1 MKQNSN
7 MTFTEWEKQVPEDL
21 KSDVVWRIEGYRI
34 SLFLSDA
41 CWYDTQQ
48 LIDNKRFALA
58 DQLYRSVG
66 SISANIIEGYSRFS
80 NKEKARF
87 YEIALGSA
95 REARDWYFKS
105 RHILTVDKTEIR
117 IKKLTSIIKLLHV
130 MIIDQR
136 KRN

>member
-1 MKQNSN
+1 

-34 SLFLSDA
+34 SLFLSDV

-105 RHILTVDKTEIR
+105 RHILTIDKTEIR

-130 MIIDQR
+130 MIVDQR